1 MLASLFVVS
10 SCMSLR
16 VVVPSSMLRV
26 VSGMIETRCHVSKFG
41 HRMCITQSWSG
52 AASHVSKL
60 GQIMCFTQS
69 WWGAAVL
76 GGGRRLFDWL
86 VGWSTA
92 CAAHSFQEWFKV
104 RLVFST
110 FQPTTPSPL
119 RQSNALCVCRR
130 AARIEVV

>member
-1 MLASLFVVS
+1 M
-10 SCMSLR
+10 
-16 VVVPSSMLRV
+16 PSSMLRV

-60 GQIMCFTQS
+60 GQMMCFTQS

-92 CAAHSFQEWFKV
+92 CAAHSFQE
-104 RLVFST
+104 
-110 FQPTTPSPL
+110 
-119 RQSNALCVCRR
+119 
-130 AARIEVV
+130 